1 MSDRPNYCPT
11 MTKTNSE
18 ILDQLRTAADGLL
31 MMSESEYPFEVFLW
45 EDAAP
50 ATPQKV
56 VQQTNHPQNTP
67 VEIVGVDDF
76 FQMATT
82 EEDWHEEEEKATVKQ
97 FQTLVQTLEENLSNL
112 QVYRLG
118 KIEIDVYVIGQTS
131 SGDSIGL
138 STKVVE
144 T

>member
-1 MSDRPNYCPT
+1 

-45 EDAAP
+45 SGI
-50 ATPQKV
+50 TPPVTPEKV
-56 VQQTNHPQNTP
+56 VQQTNHPQDTP
-67 VEIVGVDDF
+67 IKIVGVDDF
-76 FQMATT
+76 FQVATT
-82 EEDWHEEEEKATVKQ
+82 EEDWHEEEEKATVKR
-97 FQTLVQTLEENLSNL
+97 FKTLVQELKKNLTNL

-118 KIEIDVYVIGQTS
+118 NKEIDVYVVGQTPAVNLA
-131 SGDSIGL
+131 GI

>member
-1 MSDRPNYCPT
+1 

-18 ILDQLRTAADGLL
+18 ILEQLKRASDGLL
-31 MMSESEYPFEVFLW
+31 FMSESEYPCAAFLW
-45 EDAAP
+45 SDIAP
-50 ATPQKV
+50 ATPEKV
-56 VQQTNHPQNTP
+56 LQQTNHPIDTP

-76 FQMATT
+76 FGVATT
-82 EEDWHEEEEKATVKQ
+82 PEDWHNEEEFETVKR
-97 FQTLVQTLEENLSNL
+97 FQTLVQTLKENLSNL

-118 KIEIDVYVIGQTS
+118 DLAIDVYIIGETPTRNLA
-131 SGDSIGL
+131 GL

>member
-1 MSDRPNYCPT
+1 

-18 ILDQLRTAADGLL
+18 IIDQLRTAADGLL

-76 FQMATT
+76 FQVAMT
-82 EEDWHEEEEKATVKQ
+82 EEDWHEEEEKATVKR
-97 FQTLVQTLEENLSNL
+97 FQTLVQTLKENLTNL

-118 KIEIDVYVIGQTS
+118 NKEIDVYVVGQTPAVNLA
-131 SGDSIGL
+131 GI

>member
-1 MSDRPNYCPT
+1 

-50 ATPQKV
+50 ATPEKV
-56 VQQTNHPQNTP
+56 IQQTNHPQDTP

-76 FQMATT
+76 FQVATT
-82 EEDWHEEEEKATVKQ
+82 EEDWHEEEEKATVKR
-97 FQTLVQTLEENLSNL
+97 FQTLVQELKKNLTNL

-118 KIEIDVYVIGQTS
+118 NKEIDVYVVGQTPAVNLA
-131 SGDSIGL
+131 GI

>member
-1 MSDRPNYCPT
+1 

-18 ILDQLRTAADGLL
+18 ILDQLRTSANGLL

-45 EDAAP
+45 EGIAP

-56 VQQTNHPQNTP
+56 IQQTNHPQNTP

-76 FQMATT
+76 FQVATT
-82 EEDWHEEEEKATVKQ
+82 EEDWHEEEEKATVKR
-97 FQTLVQTLEENLSNL
+97 FQTLVQELKKKLTNL

-118 KIEIDVYVIGQTS
+118 NKEIDVYVVGQTPA
-131 SGDSIGL
+131 GNLAGI

>member
-1 MSDRPNYCPT
+1 

-18 ILDQLRTAADGLL
+18 ILEQLKLASNDLL
-31 MMSESEYPFEVFLW
+31 FMSESEYSFEVFLW
-45 EDAAP
+45 ERVGLL
-50 ATPQKV
+50 TPEKV
-56 VQQTNHPQNTP
+56 LQQTNHNQNTP
-67 VEIVGVDDF
+67 VKVASVDDF
-76 FQMATT
+76 FRVAVT
-82 EEDWHEEEEKATVKQ
+82 EEDWHGEEEKETVKR
-97 FQTLVQTLEENLSNL
+97 FQTLVEMLKANLTNL

-118 KIEIDVYVIGQTS
+118 EIEIDVYVIGQTP

>member
-1 MSDRPNYCPT
+1 

-18 ILDQLRTAADGLL
+18 ILDQLRTAANGLL

-56 VQQTNHPQNTP
+56 IQQTNHPQDTP
-67 VEIVGVDDF
+67 IKIVGIDDF
-76 FQMATT
+76 FKVATT
-82 EEDWHEEEEKATVKQ
+82 EEDWHGEEEKAIVKR
-97 FQTLVQTLEENLSNL
+97 FQALVQTLKENLSNL

-118 KIEIDVYVIGQTS
+118 EIEIDVYVIGQTP

>member
-1 MSDRPNYCPT
+1 

-18 ILDQLRTAADGLL
+18 ILDQLRTATNGLL

-45 EDAAP
+45 EGIALG
-50 ATPQKV
+50 TPQKV
-56 VQQTNHPQNTP
+56 VQQTNHPQDTP
-67 VEIVGVDDF
+67 IKIVGIDDF
-76 FQMATT
+76 FQVATT
-82 EEDWHEEEEKATVKQ
+82 EEDWHEEEEKATVKR
-97 FQTLVQTLEENLSNL
+97 FQALVQTLKENLSNL

-118 KIEIDVYVIGQTS
+118 EIEIDVYIIGQIP

>member
-1 MSDRPNYCPT
+1 

-18 ILDQLRTAADGLL
+18 IIDQLHTAANGLL

-45 EDAAP
+45 EGVAP

-76 FQMATT
+76 FQVATT
-82 EEDWHEEEEKATVKQ
+82 AEDWHEEEEKATVKR
-97 FQTLVQTLEENLSNL
+97 FQTLVQTLKENLSNL
-112 QVYRLG
+112 QVYCLG
-118 KIEIDVYVIGQTS
+118 NKEIDTYIVGETPA
-131 SGDSIGL
+131 GNLAGL